1 MSHRIVIWGPGQV
14 GRSVLR
20 SALTDPAYEV
30 LAVKAR
36 RERPD
41 GIRGIPVVTTTDAV
55 IELEPDCVV
64 LTPAAMTIFSGLD
77 DDVMRLLD
85 AGINVVATAAYHSP
99 SAVNVFSAQRATATQ
114 LIEAAERGG
123 STLHGTGVHPTF
135 MVERVILTLAQAMEE
150 VDHIR
155 FIEAANFSKAPD
167 TMWGGLGALG
177 MGKPLDEVNSDHL
190 VAMGGDIYYGDV
202 IVNVAT
208 ELFDAAPGDVRVERS
223 FRGIPVDHDVMIGS
237 TEIAAGTAGAVHLIH
252 RGYIGDHHFFTN
264 EECWYLG
271 GAVTYRG
278 DDLPFGGFKG
288 DASYTAE
295 ITGEP
300 TPMRLQLEYDPVDG
314 GPDPITT
321 GSVRAVLAAIP
332 AVIEAEPG
340 ILVDD
345 SRPHY
350 RHHQP
355 R

>member
-1 MSHRIVIWGPGQV
+1 MPHRIVIWGPGQV

-20 SALTDPAYEV
+20 SALSDPSFEV
-30 LAVKAR
+30 LAIKAR

-41 GIRGIPVVTTTDAV
+41 GIRGVPVVTTTDAV

-64 LTPAAMTIFSGLD
+64 LTPAAITIYKGLD
-77 DDVMRLLD
+77 DDVMALLD
-85 AGINVVATAAYHSP
+85 AGINVVSTTAYHSP
-99 SAVNVFSAQRATATQ
+99 SAVNFMSSKRATATQ
-114 LIEAAERGG
+114 LIDAAERGG
-123 STLHGTGVHPTF
+123 ATLHGTGVHPTF
-135 MVERVILTLAQAMEE
+135 MVERVIMTLAQAMHE
-150 VDHIR
+150 VEHIR
-155 FIEAANFSKAPD
+155 FVEAANFSGAPD

-177 MGKPLDEVNSDHL
+177 LGKPLDEVGPDHP

-202 IVNVAT
+202 IVNVA
-208 ELFDAAPGDVRVERS
+208 EALFDAAPDDVRVERS
-223 FRGIPVDHDVMIGS
+223 YRGVPTDRDVMIGS
-237 TEIAAGTAGAVHLIH
+237 TEIAAGTAGAVHLVH
-252 RGYIGDHHFFTN
+252 RGYLGDHHFFTN

-271 GAVTYRG
+271 DAVTYRG

-295 ITGEP
+295 ITGSP
-300 TPMRLQLEYDPVDG
+300 TPMRLQIEFDPTTG

-345 SRPHY
+345 VRPHY
-350 RHHQP
+350 RHHVP
-355 R
+355 G